1 MGPFGKRVQ
10 EMTVSKRVRPGFL
23 LVLQRELRWIRRRP
37 VITFMTLVFPLL
49 LFGLLA
55 TVFNTG
61 LPTDLPVAVLDKDRS
76 TLSRQI
82 IRMIDATSDSAVVY
96 RVEDL
101 TAGRSLILQGK
112 VYAVV
117 MIPANLERDVAA
129 GRRPDIVVFYNN
141 QFMTAGMIQARAI
154 GDAITTAAAG
164 AGVSARTKRG
174 EPFQLAQAALTPIP
188 IQQSP
193 LFNPSL
199 NYVYFLL
206 AALIPAILQIFIC
219 ATSAYSVGLER
230 RSAAG
235 MQVLTRLGGGLAPAM
250 FGKALPYTLAFCAT
264 LWIADATLFG
274 YLGAPFRG
282 DWRMLFAAGLLFI
295 VAYQL
300 VGALFSLIGRDLV
313 QSLGYAGIY
322 TAPSFGFIGV
332 SFPRMA
338 MGAFAKFWG
347 ALLPVT
353 WYMQIRIDQTLR
365 GAPAAESLRPLG
377 YLAMTVAILTAA
389 VVLRLL
395 QLRKMR
401 LAAAASKKEVTG

>member
-1 MGPFGKRVQ
+1 MSIPSR
-10 EMTVSKRVRPGFL
+10 RARPGFL

-37 VITFMTLVFPLL
+37 ALTFMTLVFPLS
-49 LFGLLA
+49 LFGFLA
-55 TVFNTG
+55 AVFYAG
-61 LPTDLPVAVLDKDRS
+61 LPADLPVAVLDKDRS
-76 TLSRQI
+76 TLSRQV
-82 IRMIDATSDSAVVY
+82 IRMIDATLDASVAY

-101 TAGRSLILQGK
+101 TAGRELILQGK

-141 QFMTAGMIQARAI
+141 QFMTAGSILSRAI
-154 GDAITTAAAG
+154 GDALANAAAG
-164 AGVSARTKRG
+164 AGISAQTKRG
-174 EPFQLAQAALTPIP
+174 EPFQSAQASLTPIP

-219 ATSAYSVGLER
+219 AASAYSIGLER
-230 RSAAG
+230 SSIANMR
-235 MQVLTRLGGGLAPAM
+235 VLTRLGGGIAPAM
-250 FGKALPYTLAFCAT
+250 FGKLLPYTLAFSAT
-264 LWIADATLFG
+264 LWIADAMLFG
-274 YLGAPFRG
+274 YLGTPFRG
-282 DWRMLFAAGLLFI
+282 DWRLLAVSGILFV

-300 VGALFSLIGRDLV
+300 IGSLFSLVGRDLV
-313 QSLGYAGIY
+313 QALGFAGIY

-332 SFPRMA
+332 SFPRSA
-338 MGAFAKFWG
+338 MPPFAQVWG

-365 GAPAAESLRPLG
+365 GAPIAESLRPLG
-377 YLAMTVAILTAA
+377 YLALTVAILTILA
-389 VVLRLL
+389 VLRLL
-395 QLRKMR
+395 QLRRAR
-401 LAAAASKKEVTG
+401 LRAAGSIKEATA